1 MKWRVIA
8 AAGAMVLAAAAGRA
22 AAAGP
27 YAPDNTG
34 TNARDRSG
42 DTLTASDQPQSGP
55 DLQITQQVRQ
65 AIVADQS
72 LSVNAHNVKVVTT
85 GGVVTLRGPVN
96 NAQEKMKLASTVARV
111 AGVKGVDN
119 QLEIVSQ

>member
-1 MKWRVIA
+1 MKQRVIA
-8 AAGAMVLAAAAGRA
+8 ASLAMFVATAAGSVS
-22 AAAGP
+22 AAGP

-34 TNARDRSG
+34 TNARDRGG
-42 DTLTASDQPQSGP
+42 DTLTAGDQPQSGG
-55 DLQITQQVRQ
+55 DLQITQQVRK
-65 AIVADQS
+65 ALVADKS

-85 GGVVTLRGPVN
+85 GGVVTLRGPVKS
-96 NAQEKMKLASTVARV
+96 AQEKMKLASTVARV

>member
-1 MKWRVIA
+1 MKQRVIA
-8 AAGAMVLAAAAGRA
+8 ASLALFLAAAVGPVS
-22 AAAGP
+22 AAGP

-34 TNARDRSG
+34 TNARDRGG
-42 DTLTASDQPQSGP
+42 DTLTAADQPQSGG
-55 DLQITQQVRQ
+55 DLQITQQVRK
-65 AIVADQS
+65 ALVADKS

-85 GGVVTLRGPVN
+85 GGVVTLRGPVKS
-96 NAQEKMKLASTVARV
+96 AQEKMKLASTVARV